1 MKKILLATA
10 AVALTAGAASA
21 DVTFSGLA
29 RAGISYSKPKG
40 GTATT
45 ALTDRFR
52 LYLKVD
58 KKTDSGL
65 ELGVKTRFQSD
76 AGSANI
82 GTSGGTGNLKTS
94 ASQIWIQQNGVK
106 VEFDNVDGPI
116 EDMPG
121 LYAPSTGLTGLG
133 YGGLVTNFYDAGGTY
148 HSFDWMGNYQGYN
161 APGQYGNAS
170 GVQVNYTMGALH
182 AELARGGLAGANAS
196 TSTQAMISYDFGQ
209 FTGSLGYSSGSYDGN
224 LSKKV
229 VGIVTGKLGPVDL
242 TLGAAQ
248 DTPRTAGGGKGA
260 NVTKY
265 SLNAAYTMGAITM
278 NAYYSHQNKNAP
290 SDAYGLGAKY
300 DLGGAALQG
309 GIAKAPSG
317 GTLAD
322 FGVIFTF

>member
-21 DVTFSGLA
+21 DVTFSGYA
-29 RAGISYSKPKG
+29 RAGISYSKPKN

-76 AGSANI
+76 SNRANI
-82 GTSGGTGNLKTS
+82 SGTGTGVLQNG

-121 LYAPSTGLTGLG
+121 VYAPTTGLTGLS
-133 YGGLVTNFYDAGGTY
+133 YGGMVTNYYDAGGTY
-148 HSFDWMGNYQGYN
+148 HSFDWMGNYQGYGAN
-161 APGQYGNAS
+161 GTYGNAS

-182 AELARGGLAGANAS
+182 AELARGGLATGAGN
-196 TSTQAMISYDFGQ
+196 TSTQAMISYNFGQ
-209 FTGSLGYSSGSYDGN
+209 FTGALGYSTGSYNG
-224 LSKKV
+224 SQSRRV
-229 VGIVTGKLGPVDL
+229 VGTVSGKIGPVNL
-242 TLGAAQ
+242 TLGAASNAPV
-248 DTPRTAGGGKGA
+248 TNGTKGT

-265 SLNAAYTMGAITM
+265 ALNAAYTMGAVTM
-278 NAYYSHQNKNAP
+278 NAYYAHQDKNAP
-290 SDAYGLGAKY
+290 SNAYGVGAKY

-309 GIAKAPSG
+309 GVAKDPSG
-317 GTLAD
+317 ATKAD